1 MVDSTKCP
9 VCGRKDIPDYQKS
22 DVRCPECGSD
32 LKIFRILDS
41 LERDNKSKSTVWKPV
56 GIFAMIAALLFALLY
71 FTKGTSPTAEKEKMA
86 LLQDS
91 VAALNERIK
100 DLQAGGHA
108 AAPVV
113 AASQQKVSAS
123 DSEKADEP
131 AEKTEP
137 AADEVTAP
145 SNLVTVRD
153 GKKYYT
159 VRKGDTWWGIANRL
173 YKGKV
178 KDEELA
184 KMNGKSKNT
193 TLEIGQEL
201 LVK

>member
-9 VCGRKDIPDYQKS
+9 VCGRKDIPDYQRS

-32 LKIFRILDS
+32 LKIFRILDG
-41 LERDNKSKSTVWKPV
+41 LESDSKAKASVWKPV

-71 FTKGTSPTAEKEKMA
+71 FTKGSSPTADQEQLA
-86 LLQDS
+86 LLKDS
-91 VAALNERIK
+91 VASLNERIK
-100 DLQAGGHA
+100 DLQAGGHV
-108 AAPVV
+108 APAV
-113 AASQQKVSAS
+113 AASQEKVSAPA
-123 DSEKADEP
+123 SEKAEAP
-131 AEKTEP
+131 AEQAAP

-184 KMNGKSKNT
+184 KMNGKSKT
-193 TLEIGQEL
+193 ATLEIGQEL